1 MLGMSDEKPV
11 YATVDSAQ
19 HRRDSVMT
27 ADCQRTHRTPIR
39 RPLSLS
45 ASRRRLGPIGHGYL
59 GSESLT
65 GGVPAPDRT
74 RSWVHRA
81 HRFLRILTFLFL
93 LCLPVFAQASLGSWV
108 KGVLHLGKYSE
119 TVATE
124 VATLPED
131 HGTWGLAFSPHGRY
145 LAASSPQTAFVQLWD
160 WRKDRVVRRF
170 RRSGSDIMV
179 TTPLAF
185 SPHGRL
191 LASCQD
197 VSIDVWNPHTGAI
210 VGQIQDPPSQG
221 GCQALAFSPR
231 GHSLIWIRGE
241 GGLAPKDAFFV
252 YSTRTW
258 AIRWALATRPFEPNA
273 LAVSAHGHWAAL
285 GGGTNGYVGKWYATI
300 PQIVLVNLTTHRI
313 ARTIRRTFLPLSPF
327 TREFPGG
334 GPGKPIIMPMGT
346 NIPAALAW
354 DPSAGTVA
362 MGVWGGLGIGSA
374 NVVRIYKARTGALVA
389 GESGP
394 VKTWVT
400 ALRYTPH
407 GRYLIEAGI
416 DNTVEIWDGDHH
428 HLLQKIPHQAWSLA
442 VSPHGHY
449 LALGEGRQIQIWRL
463 QS

>member
-11 YATVDSAQ
+11 YATVDSAK

-27 ADCQRTHRTPIR
+27 ADCQRAHRTPIR

-81 HRFLRILTFLFL
+81 HRFLRILTFLFM

-285 GGGTNGYVGKWYATI
+285 GGGTNNSSEVGFQQ
-300 PQIVLVNLTTHRI
+300 QIALVNL
-313 ARTIRRTFLPLSPF
+313 RRHALVRLIGTFPMSQWW
-327 TREFPGG
+327 
-334 GPGKPIIMPMGT
+334 GPGKPRLGPSYPPM
-346 NIPAALAW
+346 ALAW
-354 DPSAGTVA
+354 NSRNQSVA
-362 MGVWGGLGIGSA
+362 MGVWSAGMGAA
-374 NVVRIYKARTGALVA
+374 NVIRVYNARTGAQVA

-394 VKTWVT
+394 VGTKIS

-416 DNTVEIWDGDHH
+416 RHMVEIWDGAHQ

-442 VSPHGHY
+442 VSAHGHY
-449 LALGEGRQIQIWRL
+449 LALGEGREIQIWRL